1 MKTLRYAVLM
11 TAGLFIVH
19 LANAQFLLT
28 GEFRPRTEFSHG
40 YKTLAYE
47 DQDWS
52 TITTQRSRL
61 NFVFKNEVLRTK
73 LVLQDVRQ
81 WGSQAQLVTNEDYA
95 TSIHEAWAEVF
106 FAPGFS
112 LQAGRQELNYDD
124 HRIFG
129 NVGWAQQ
136 ARSHDIALL
145 KYEKNFKI
153 HFGIAHHE
161 NSNITNN
168 LYDGPDAYKDLQFL
182 WLNKVWEKNSLS
194 FLLLNNGIPVI
205 ENSNQVTKYSQTLGG
220 RYSKG
225 FKKWSLAS
233 NLYWQTGKHTNGKEI
248 NALNFLA
255 EISLKNG
262 ILVGY
267 EYLSGNSY
275 DKNDK
280 VYAFTPF
287 YGTNHKF
294 NGFMDYFYVGNHI
307 NSVGLNDVYLKY
319 NWSKK
324 QFAFI
329 ADIHYFASAGKI
341 AEDAENYFGTELD
354 LTFSYKLHEAVSI
367 SAGWSTMFA
376 AESMELLKGGDNETG
391 NHWAYFML
399 SVTPAFISGK

>member
-1 MKTLRYAVLM
+1 MRTLKYAVLV
-11 TAGLFIVH
+11 TAVFLI
-19 LANAQFLLT
+19 AQTSNAQFSLS

-52 TITTQRSRL
+52 TITTQRARL
-61 NFVFKNEVLRTK
+61 NFIFQNEVLRTK

-81 WGSQAQLVTNEDYA
+81 WGSQPQLVTNEDYA

-106 FAPGFS
+106 FVPGFS

-124 HRIFG
+124 QRIFG
-129 NVGWAQQ
+129 NVGWMQQ

-182 WLNKVWEKNSLS
+182 WLNKTWQKNSLS
-194 FLLLNNGIPVI
+194 FLMLNNGVPVI
-205 ENSNQVTKYSQTLGG
+205 ENSNQITKYSQTLGG

-225 FKKWSLAS
+225 FEKWSLYS

-248 NALNFLA
+248 SALNFLA

-262 ILVGY
+262 FLAGY

-275 DKNDK
+275 DKTDK

-324 QFAFI
+324 KFGI
-329 ADIHYFASAGKI
+329 NADLHYFASAGKI
-341 AEDAENYFGTELD
+341 AEDTENNLGTELD
-354 LTFSYKLHEAVSI
+354 LTFSYKIQDVVSI
-367 SAGWSTMFA
+367 SAGWSTLFA
-376 AESMELLKGGDNETG
+376 AESMELLKGGDYGTG
-391 NHWAYFML
+391 NHWAYIML
-399 SVTPAFISGK
+399 SVTPTFIK